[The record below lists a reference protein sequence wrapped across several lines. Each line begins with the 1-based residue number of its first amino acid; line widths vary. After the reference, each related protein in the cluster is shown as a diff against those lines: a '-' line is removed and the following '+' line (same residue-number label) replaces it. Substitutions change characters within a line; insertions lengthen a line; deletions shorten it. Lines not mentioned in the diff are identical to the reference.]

1 MKRKLSHHALVLTL
15 LAVSLFSITPAHAD
29 QIQGQIGTV
38 VFRLTGQANSMN
50 TPVGAVG
57 SATLDLTGETHGD
70 GEGGLVIGNLTGSLQ
85 IGSVNYSIFTG
96 NGTSNRLGE
105 FAIFGQSSSGE
116 LVLHGIIQ
124 HNSTVTTDA
133 PPSRLS
139 SIAYLA
145 LSGSMTLNISGNT
158 SIMNVEATQ
167 NVTGTAENRSSTETS
182 VNSTQYEYT
191 SSSIS
196 NFTSK
201 SEVSNEIATQS
212 TSNTTSLNQTVSY
225 ALPGQSNT
233 ITQFNSQT
241 ITVYTSE
248 TVANSTI
255 TQTVTTTVA
264 NTTITQIS
272 SVTISNTTIIVT
284 NSTNSSP

>member
-1 MKRKLSHHALVLTL
+1 MCNRRLRKAMKRKLSHHARVLTL

-85 IGSVNYSIFTG
+85 IGSANYSIFTG

-124 HNSTVTTDA
+124 HN
-133 PPSRLS
+133 
-139 SIAYLA
+139 
-145 LSGSMTLNISGNT
+145 
-158 SIMNVEATQ
+158 
-167 NVTGTAENRSSTETS
+167 
-182 VNSTQYEYT
+182 
-191 SSSIS
+191 
-196 NFTSK
+196 
-201 SEVSNEIATQS
+201 
-212 TSNTTSLNQTVSY
+212 
-225 ALPGQSNT
+225 
-233 ITQFNSQT
+233 
-241 ITVYTSE
+241 
-248 TVANSTI
+248 
-255 TQTVTTTVA
+255 
-264 NTTITQIS
+264 
-272 SVTISNTTIIVT
+272 
-284 NSTNSSP
+284 